1 MMDYVLSKDGEVVFR
16 GTESEC
22 YAELHKKSPHSW
34 HHSTTHEGWKIA
46 KHSEQEKPETPT
58 CIHCS
63 HPADGVDGKCGY
75 HSVEDLNMSMLDSI
89 IEQHRQL
96 AKGEQTEKAPVDVF
110 DLGQE
115 G

>member
-22 YAELHKKSPHSW
+22 YAELHRKS
-34 HHSTTHEGWKIA
+34 
-46 KHSEQEKPETPT
+46 PT

-63 HPADGVDGKCGY
+63 HPADGVDGKCSY
-75 HSVEDLNMSMLDSI
+75 HSAQDLNVSMLDSI
-89 IEQHRQL
+89 LEQHRQL